1 LEVSKLR
8 EEQALKRKQS
18 EEESRESKKRKKE
31 ELQLSEQRKKEETQ
45 LKLLAKCNEELKCT
59 ICDELFISVSFF
71 LILLVLHT

>member
-1 LEVSKLR
+1 
-8 EEQALKRKQS
+8 
-18 EEESRESKKRKKE
+18 
-31 ELQLSEQRKKEETQ
+31 LQLSEQRKKEETQ